1 MQHRL
6 FLSFLFLSTS
16 ALLAQRDPG
25 PRPGPAMAGRPLQN
39 LSAAELA
46 VFAEGT
52 DAFNEV
58 DVVADGLGPRF
69 NLDGCAGCHS
79 QPALGGTSP
88 AINPQIA
95 AATRMGAQ
103 NRIPEFLALDGPVRV
118 VRFRTDR
125 NGQPDGGVHPLFVIS
140 GRADAP
146 GNCRIQQPDFSDRS
160 NLSFRIPTPVFGLGL
175 IEALSDLVLR
185 RNLDD
190 NRDRKRQLG
199 IRGTFNTSDNDGTIS
214 RFGWK
219 AQNKSI
225 GIFAGEAYHVEVG
238 VTNDLF
244 PNESENDANCITT
257 TSPESLPDLAAGER
271 SDVEL
276 FTYFMRL
283 LGAPAQ
289 APTNESIRRGSA
301 MFDNVGCVMCHTA
314 SLQTGKASFAAV
326 SEQRVNLYSDLALH
340 RMGQNLSDGIN
351 QGKAGPADW
360 RTAPLWGLGQRLFFL
375 HDGRS
380 RDLVDAIRQHEG
392 PGSEANMVVRN
403 FNELSAD
410 QKQDVLNFL
419 RSL

>member
-1 MQHRL
+1 MHRQ
-6 FLSFLFLSTS
+6 TCI
-16 ALLAQRDPG
+16 ALLILTSSVIWAQRDPG
-25 PRPGPAMAGRPLQN
+25 PRPGPALAGKPLPN
-39 LSAAELA
+39 LKAAEFS
-46 VFAEGT
+46 VFEKGSE
-52 DAFNEV
+52 AFNEV
-58 DVVADGLGPRF
+58 DLVADGLGPRF

-79 QPALGGTSP
+79 QPALGGSSP

-103 NRIPEFLALDGPVRV
+103 NRIPEFLDLNGPVRV
-118 VRFRTDR
+118 VRFRSGP

-146 GNCRIQQPDFSDRS
+146 GNCRIQQPDFSNRA
-160 NLSFRIPTPVFGLGL
+160 NLAFRIPTPVFGLGL
-175 IEALSDLVLR
+175 IEAISDLVLR

-190 NRDRKRQLG
+190 NRDQKRLLG

-238 VTNDLF
+238 VTNDFF
-244 PNESENDANCITT
+244 PNESEDDPNCVTT
-257 TSPESLPDLAAGER
+257 TSPESLPDLGADER

-283 LGAPAQ
+283 LDGPRPAPA
-289 APTNESIRRGSA
+289 NETVQRGELLFSST
-301 MFDNVGCVMCHTA
+301 GCVLCHTP
-314 SLQTGKASFAAV
+314 SLQTGKSSFESLSNQKV
-326 SEQRVNLYSDLALH
+326 DLYSDLALH
-340 RMGQNLSDGIN
+340 RMGQNLSDGIQ
-351 QGKAGPADW
+351 QGRAGSNDW

-392 PGSEANMVVRN
+392 PGSEANGVIRN
-403 FNELSAD
+403 YNGLNID
-410 QKQDVLNFL
+410 QKQDLLNFL